1 MNFCT
6 QQAAFAVMSV
16 IILFDFTDVLGLVC
30 LRLMRHYPS
39 IKELLENTHS
49 ISVNCV
55 AVLISII

>member
-30 LRLMRHYPS
+30 LRLMRH
-39 IKELLENTHS
+39 
-49 ISVNCV
+49 
-55 AVLISII
+55 